1 MIDDPEAWPTDVN
14 GREAGPPEGT
24 AVESGPVAVLG
35 GVEVSMPGKSV
46 RESDGRW
53 RLRKLGDGGPFWLAE
68 EVVVSLAGTTVCLP
82 FDRLVV
88 LRSFGRTVA

>member
-1 MIDDPEAWPTDVN
+1 MMDEPEAWPTDVN
-14 GREAGPPEGT
+14 GRDAGPAEAT
-24 AVESGPVAVLG
+24 ALGSGAVVILG

-46 RESDGRW
+46 SESDGRC
-53 RLRKLGDGGPFWLAE
+53 RLRNVGDGGPFWLAE
-68 EVVVSLAGTTVCLP
+68 DVVVSLAGTTVCLP